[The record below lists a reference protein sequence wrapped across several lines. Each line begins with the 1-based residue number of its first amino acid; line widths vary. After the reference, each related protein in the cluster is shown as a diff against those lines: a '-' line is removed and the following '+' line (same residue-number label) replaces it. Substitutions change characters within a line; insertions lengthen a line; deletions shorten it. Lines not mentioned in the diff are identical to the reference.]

1 MRVER
6 KHPDDDTPP
15 KGKEKK
21 VENTDPPTYDDTKV
35 LFDKWERIRDKY
47 WPKSDLYSKN
57 NTFQEI
63 CELFQLEEFDQQEK
77 LEEKKKFNFYTNRQ
91 KMGVFDV
98 VALAQFRLSLMN
110 IFGLFD
116 DILVDEIKTDK
127 VYNQIHIVKDQV
139 EK

>member
-1 MRVER
+1 
-6 KHPDDDTPP
+6 
-15 KGKEKK
+15 
-21 VENTDPPTYDDTKV
+21 
-35 LFDKWERIRDKY
+35 
-47 WPKSDLYSKN
+47 
-57 NTFQEI
+57 
-63 CELFQLEEFDQQEK
+63 
-77 LEEKKKFNFYTNRQ
+77 
-91 KMGVFDV
+91 MGVFDV